1 MAWRIVVTIRRIIAV
16 RAISW
21 WEENIPATV
30 MIPAVRAFTRGA
42 AIALQVQFHTQANIS
57 ASIVRP

>member
-1 MAWRIVVTIRRIIAV
+1 VEYAIVPTTKTAAAA

-42 AIALQVQFHTQANIS
+42 ATALQVQFHTQANIS